1 MWDDHQLPRAHED
14 SMVISWGWS
23 KSSSSL
29 HTSKISRWGTQ
40 VPSNKQHR
48 YGWYRQQ
55 RPFADHFPYGK
66 PWVEHVSVCVFPL
79 SDNSG
84 WCPAGVLHCGTH
96 GSKTGASRIQ
106 NATET
111 GINPDS
117 QGIPL
122 KWVLLT
128 LSSLGTP
135 PPHPQNL
142 SYIEYNLKQTK
153 CSVAYILKKSPWWMS
168 I

>member
-1 MWDDHQLPRAHED
+1 MTISCRGLMRILWWFHGAGARVPHLCIPQKYPGEVPKYPPINNIDMVDIDNKDHLQ
-14 SMVISWGWS
+14 IIF
-23 KSSSSL
+23 
-29 HTSKISRWGTQ
+29 HTENHGL
-40 VPSNKQHR
+40 NM
-48 YGWYRQQ
+48 YL
-55 RPFADHFPYGK
+55 
-66 PWVEHVSVCVFPL
+66 CVFPL